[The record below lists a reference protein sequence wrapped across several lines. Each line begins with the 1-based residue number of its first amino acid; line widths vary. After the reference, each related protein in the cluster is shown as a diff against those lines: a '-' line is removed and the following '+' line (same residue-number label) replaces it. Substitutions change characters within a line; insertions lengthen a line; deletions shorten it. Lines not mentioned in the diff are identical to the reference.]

1 MGLSDI
7 YILYIVLLLIE
18 LVLSEALKLLI
29 WLKNV
34 EYYEIINIKGNFQAI
49 NLLPVVIQMKK
60 NGKLKKLKYIY
71 IYKNVWK
78 YILKYMHI
86 SSKNECI

>member
-7 YILYIVLLLIE
+7 YILYIVVLLIE
-18 LVLSEALKLLI
+18 LVLSEALKFLI

-34 EYYEIINIKGNFQAI
+34 EYYKIINIKGNFQGI

-60 NGKLKKLKYIY
+60 WKAKKIKIY
-71 IYKNVWK
+71 IYT
-78 YILKYMHI
+78 YIKMPESIY
-86 SSKNECI
+86 

>member
-7 YILYIVLLLIE
+7 YILYIVVLLIE

-60 NGKLKKLKYIY
+60 NGKLKKLKYMY
-71 IYKNVWK
+71 I
-78 YILKYMHI
+78 
-86 SSKNECI
+86 

>member
-60 NGKLKKLKYIY
+60 
-71 IYKNVWK
+71 
-78 YILKYMHI
+78 ME
-86 SSKNECI
+86 S

>member
-7 YILYIVLLLIE
+7 YILYIVVLLIE
-18 LVLSEALKLLI
+18 LVLSEALKFLI

-34 EYYEIINIKGNFQAI
+34 EYYKIINIKGNFQGI

-60 NGKLKKLKYIY
+60 WKAKKIKIYIY

-86 SSKNECI
+86 SPKNECI

>member
-49 NLLPVVIQMKK
+49 NLLPVVIQMKN

-71 IYKNVWK
+71 I
-78 YILKYMHI
+78 
-86 SSKNECI
+86 